1 MKAHNSMND
10 VKNDQGTA
18 DWQSESDDLGR
29 QKWCKVISVVSR
41 STKWSR
47 PRTGVDDHDRE
58 GENAYKID
66 EFQNKRKNTA
76 KSTRLSQS
84 AQKTRIENEK

>member
-1 MKAHNSMND
+1 M
-10 VKNDQGTA
+10 
-18 DWQSESDDLGR
+18 
-29 QKWCKVISVVSR
+29 
-41 STKWSR
+41 KWSR